1 MQPIERVL
9 SALRE
14 HGKNPK
20 QSGKGWIALCP
31 AHDDHNPSLSI
42 SEGQDGKVLL
52 NCFSHNCQAEKIT
65 EAIGL
70 KVGDLFCE
78 REPTRRATKPRTAK
92 GSTSK
97 PTSKEPESAT
107 EIFPTA
113 DAAFSYL
120 RKKHQIYNPDIWKY
134 LDAVGEVVAYALRFD
149 PKRNPKF
156 FQPVFRQGEGWVVK
170 APPAPRPLYN
180 LPKVIASEGP
190 ILFVEGEKCADIA
203 KRLGFIS
210 TTTFGGAN
218 APQLTDLKPLEGK
231 EVWILPDNDKAGNV
245 YVQKLLTLLSQFQNR
260 PKVKVVF
267 LPDLREG
274 EDLEQFRDIC
284 RRQGMDNEATRQDIL
299 TMGNQTPFYEWPP
312 QSEARIEAV
321 CQAINGG
328 TPPSKIGVL
337 TTIRASDVKIRPIK
351 WLWKHYIPFG
361 VLTLVS
367 GLPKQGKSQ
376 IACNLAAIASKGGI
390 LPDGSTSP
398 KCEILYC
405 SAEDNS
411 EEVLTPRFMANQADL
426 NAIHFPQ
433 GVTTLKNRDE
443 GETQLNEADLNATE
457 QEYWNLLNI
466 PALEDCLN
474 QNPNIRI
481 VVIDPIG
488 SFIGGDTN
496 TYRDNEVRA
505 VLEPLKKLAQE
516 KQLAVLLICH
526 IGKSRHPN
534 ADQNIL
540 GSTAFH
546 GLARGSLH
554 VQPDNDDPDM
564 KLFLSGNVN
573 LCKTPPAW
581 KVWFED
587 VEFPSEEGVIETSQV
602 CWSKEPIE
610 GIGAD
615 DYYRLEANEFA
626 RRGPKPNKLE
636 EAKNWIQTFLA
647 DGPKLQKLIETEAK
661 KVDISE
667 STLKRAKKEI
677 DCKSYPKGG
686 VWYWSLAQEHKQ
698 PELLEPLDEKAL
710 EISTNLQEDQQG
722 ENLNPLKED
731 QVSPT
736 TEIGCLPNCQE
747 EQATETDDTPSP
759 FAGRNL
765 FEEFPDQRLP
775 D

>member
-31 AHDDHNPSLSI
+31 AHDDHDPSLSI
-42 SEGQDGKVLL
+42 SEGEDGKVLL
-52 NCFSHNCQAEKIT
+52 NCFSHNCKAESIT
-65 EAIGL
+65 NAIGL
-70 KVGDLFCE
+70 KLGDLFPE
-78 REPTRRATKPRTAK
+78 REPNRLVTKPRTAK
-92 GSTSK
+92 SATSK
-97 PTSKEPESAT
+97 PTTKEKEPET
-107 EIFPTA
+107 FPTA
-113 DAAFSYL
+113 DAAISHVA
-120 RKKHQIYNPDIWKY
+120 RKFASSCFVWKY
-134 LDAVGEVVAYALRFD
+134 RNPLGEIVAYALRFD
-149 PKRNPKF
+149 PKGRDKI
-156 FQPVFRQGEGWVVK
+156 FQPVSRHGEGWVVK
-170 APPAPRPLYN
+170 APLSPRPLYN
-180 LPKVIASEGP
+180 LPEVIASESP

-231 EVWILPDNDKAGNV
+231 EVWILPDNDKSGNT
-245 YVQKLLTLLSQFQNR
+245 YVQKLLTLLSQFENR

-284 RRQGMDNEATRQDIL
+284 QRQGMDNEATRQDIL

-602 CWSKEPIE
+602 CWSKEAIE

-636 EAKNWIQTFLA
+636 EAKDWLRTFLA
-647 DGPKLQKLIETEAK
+647 DGRKRQTLILGEAEK
-661 KVDISE
+661 IGVSE
-667 STLKRAKKEI
+667 STLNRAKGEV
-677 DCKSYPKGG
+677 CKKAFREGN
-686 VWYWSLAQEHKQ
+686 VWYWELKPEYQKQ
-698 PELLEPLDEKAL
+698 PDLLEPLDEKAL
-710 EISTNLQEDQQG
+710 ENPMDLQEDQQG